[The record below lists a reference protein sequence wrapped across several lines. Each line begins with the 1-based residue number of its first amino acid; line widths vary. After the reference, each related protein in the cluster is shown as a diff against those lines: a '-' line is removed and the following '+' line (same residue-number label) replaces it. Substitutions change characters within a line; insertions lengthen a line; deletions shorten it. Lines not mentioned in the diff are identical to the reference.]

1 MKTLIIV
8 EGQEGAGKSTLLPAL
23 LSYVPNAVSIDG
35 EHLGQFSS
43 CNMDDQ
49 FFQLLRR
56 NVAALVTNFWDA
68 GHQTVIAGSFL
79 RHLEDYHQF
88 WATLSEDISVYF
100 IHLCAS
106 KAVRDER
113 RIQRSKPSEGT
124 WRDQIDRNHP
134 EAVSF
139 ADNAAGYHYLRVD
152 NSHLTLEQTIER
164 IAAFW
169 PEIFTA

>member
-1 MKTLIIV
+1 MKTLILV
-8 EGQEGAGKSTLLPAL
+8 EGQEGSGKSTLLPAL
-23 LSYVPNAVSIDG
+23 LTRVPNAVSIDG

-79 RHLEDYHQF
+79 RNLEDYHQF
-88 WATLSEDISVYF
+88 RATLSGDISVYF

-113 RIQRSKPSEGT
+113 RIQRRKPSSAA
-124 WRDQIDRNHP
+124 WRDQVDKSHP
-134 EAVSF
+134 EAVNF
-139 ADNAAGYHYLRVD
+139 ADDQAGYHYLRVD
-152 NSHLTLEQTIER
+152 NSNLTLEQTLEQ
-164 IAAFW
+164 IAASW
-169 PEIFTA
+169 PEILTV